1 MAITDREA
9 PGTVTPEAIAHLEP
23 EARERLRADLAK
35 AEGLAL
41 QLAQVYGD
49 ALALLRE
56 PTGVDLGDPL
66 ALFRLPSGAVGY
78 ETTYADEVRV
88 GEWVQRCHG
97 DPDWHLVEDVVVL
110 AADCGCGEARRITL
124 HGQAYDWLATDA
136 IRVARPPAD
145 VIARQ
150 ERGQ

>member
-9 PGTVTPEAIAHLEP
+9 PRTVTPEAIAHLEP

-41 QLAQVYGD
+41 QLAQAYGD

-56 PTGVDLGDPL
+56 PTGVELGDPL

-97 DPDWHLVEDVVVL
+97 DPDWHLVADISTTSDGTLGFVL
-110 AADCGCGEARRITL
+110 GGDRLCWWA
-124 HGQAYDWLATDA
+124 HTDA

-150 ERGQ
+150 DREAGQ